1 MNTGEIEVFGDDIR
15 GIAVHAASRLLDL
28 DRRSEVLIS
37 PTTRD
42 LLEGSDLLLEDAGV
56 HQLKGLTGPRQ
67 AYRLVLAKA

>member
-1 MNTGEIEVFGDDIR
+1 MNTGEIEVVGDDIR

-28 DRRSEVLIS
+28 AGRNEVLIS

-42 LLEGSDLLLEDAGV
+42 FLEGPDLLHEDAGM

-67 AYRLVLAKA
+67 VYRLVLARA